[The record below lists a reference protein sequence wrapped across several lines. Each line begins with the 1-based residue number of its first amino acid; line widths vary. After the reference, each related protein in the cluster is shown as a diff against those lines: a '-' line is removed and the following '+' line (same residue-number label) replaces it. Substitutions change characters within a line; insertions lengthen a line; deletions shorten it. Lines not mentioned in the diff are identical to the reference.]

1 MVKVIHLPHLG
12 PMVPVG
18 LPGETENWESG
29 KRKAN
34 PISATHW
41 LFAFEQITWPI

>member
-18 LPGETENWESG
+18 LPGETDNWESG
-29 KRKAN
+29 KRN
-34 PISATHW
+34 PTSATHW
-41 LFAFEQITWPI
+41 SCAFEQITWPI